1 MSRLRRVSLRWLVPA
16 ISGAIL
22 TVVVALFGTITYR
35 SVRTSTLD
43 AAAERLMTVA
53 QVLAQPPQTPAVW
66 IRDAHA
72 AAASPEVIE
81 IVRSGGQRVSDAA
94 RARVA
99 RLTPDT
105 GLTLAS
111 DVRAANGT
119 VLFSITSAVAESLSK
134 GRAPAAPARD
144 STETSSRLANPA
156 RLRRLYPDSATQS
169 ELYTDSTHV
178 LYERAV
184 PIRANGRTVGH
195 VVQVRKMAAAATT
208 LRQLS
213 SLIGREAALVVGNRD
228 GSLWTDMI
236 KPIPHPGASPAA
248 QYYVRDGRRWISATS
263 PVSMGP
269 WVIGTEFPEDIVLA
283 PVHALRSRLIL
294 MGAGIILVAILLT
307 ERLSR
312 RLTGPLLRLT
322 TAAEEIAAGRR
333 MTPVHALDRSD
344 EIGRLSR
351 AFAAM
356 AQSIRTSHDT
366 LEFQIGERTVEVQSV
381 LSRLQNAQEELVRQ
395 ERLATLGHVSGSIAH
410 ELRNPLGV
418 MTNAL
423 FYLETVLGE
432 APQKVREHL
441 AKLRTQ
447 VRLSE
452 SIITGLLSFTRTG
465 TPQVRTISV
474 AQLVDEQLA
483 RISVPP
489 VIEVRRDIASR
500 LPDLLVDPVHVA
512 QILMN
517 LFTNA
522 IQAMGETGGMLT
534 VRAREAGDRVRIEI
548 ADTGPG
554 VPPEDRE
561 RIFEPLFT
569 TKARGIGLGLS
580 VSQSLARA
588 NNGELTLVPQFD
600 HGAILA
606 VELPAAPPAHV
617 ERDPYA
623 HEVPQG
629 R

>member
-1 MSRLRRVSLRWLVPA
+1 
-16 ISGAIL
+16 
-22 TVVVALFGTITYR
+22 
-35 SVRTSTLD
+35 
-43 AAAERLMTVA
+43 
-53 QVLAQPPQTPAVW
+53 
-66 IRDAHA
+66 
-72 AAASPEVIE
+72 
-81 IVRSGGQRVSDAA
+81 
-94 RARVA
+94 
-99 RLTPDT
+99 
-105 GLTLAS
+105 
-111 DVRAANGT
+111 
-119 VLFSITSAVAESLSK
+119 
-134 GRAPAAPARD
+134 
-144 STETSSRLANPA
+144 
-156 RLRRLYPDSATQS
+156 
-169 ELYTDSTHV
+169 
-178 LYERAV
+178 
-184 PIRANGRTVGH
+184 
-195 VVQVRKMAAAATT
+195 
-208 LRQLS
+208 
-213 SLIGREAALVVGNRD
+213 
-228 GSLWTDMI
+228 
-236 KPIPHPGASPAA
+236 
-248 QYYVRDGRRWISATS
+248 
-263 PVSMGP
+263 
-269 WVIGTEFPEDIVLA
+269 
-283 PVHALRSRLIL
+283 
-294 MGAGIILVAILLT
+294 
-307 ERLSR
+307 
-312 RLTGPLLRLT
+312 
-322 TAAEEIAAGRR
+322 
-333 MTPVHALDRSD
+333 
-344 EIGRLSR
+344 
-351 AFAAM
+351 
-356 AQSIRTSHDT
+356 
-366 LEFQIGERTVEVQSV
+366 
-381 LSRLQNAQEELVRQ
+381 
-395 ERLATLGHVSGSIAH
+395 
-410 ELRNPLGV
+410 

-452 SIITGLLSFTRTG
+452 SIITGLLSCTRTG

-483 RISVPP
+483 RITVPP

-588 NNGELTLVPQFD
+588 NNGDLTLAPQFD
-600 HGAILA
+600 HGATLA
-606 VELPAAPPAHV
+606 LELPAAPPAHV